1 MKGYNA
7 KSKFGREG
15 MGEESSFINRLNNL
29 GHIFL
34 DEDTTEHYISEAL
47 LLHVERFF
55 CEQVRILN
63 KWGGGGDIT
72 CTRKAHFTRP
82 YLLFTL
88 LNHNSRKPI

>member
-15 MGEESSFINRLNNL
+15 MGEDSSFIKRLNNL
-29 GHIFL
+29 GHTFL

-63 KWGGGGDIT
+63 KWGGGEILHVHVRPTLHVPT
-72 CTRKAHFTRP
+72 CF
-82 YLLFTL
+82 LLC
-88 LNHNSRKPI
+88 

>member
-29 GHIFL
+29 GHTFL

-55 CEQVRILN
+55 CEEVRTLNQWGREILHVRTTLH
-63 KWGGGGDIT
+63 IT
-72 CTRKAHFTRP
+72 TCF
-82 YLLFTL
+82 LLC
-88 LNHNSRKPI
+88 